1 MKFYRYSH
9 CAGDRSVSKA
19 HQRDIEAAI
28 AAITVKPVE
37 GSATKIRDAFLTTMK
52 TLGWSGEVQV
62 SKDSDMTITSGKG
75 DVGLCLQTGNVARI
89 YADIIKLQV
98 LYFNNAISSAAIV
111 VPSPEVARIIGKNLA
126 QAKRLERELEIF
138 KKAYHVPTLVYA
150 LE

>member
-1 MKFYRYSH
+1 VRSYKYSH
-9 CAGDRSVSKA
+9 CAGDTSVPKS
-19 HQRDIEAAI
+19 HQKDIETAI
-28 AAITVKPVE
+28 AAIAVKPVE
-37 GSATKIRDAFLTTMK
+37 GSAAKIRDAFLTTLK

-62 SKDSDMTITSGKG
+62 SKDSDMTITSSKD

-111 VPSPEVARIIGKNLA
+111 VPSQEIARAIGKNIA
-126 QAKRLERELEIF
+126 QAKRLERELDIF
-138 KKAYHVPTLVYA
+138 KKAYHVPTIVYA

>member
-1 MKFYRYSH
+1 MKFYKYSH
-9 CAGDRSVSKA
+9 CAGDKSVPKD
-19 HQRDIEAAI
+19 HQKDIEAAI
-28 AAITVKPVE
+28 ASIAIKPTE
-37 GSATKIRDAFLTTMK
+37 GSATKIRDAFLITIK

-62 SKDSDMTITSGKG
+62 SKDSDMTITSRK
-75 DVGLCLQTGNVARI
+75 DNVGLCLQTGNVARI

-98 LYFNNAISSAAIV
+98 LYFDSAISSAAIV
-111 VPSPEVARIIGKNLA
+111 VPSQEVAKIIGKNIA